1 MDRPRKG
8 QSKPPASAPG
18 TGGNSQGTAV
28 TRVSMD
34 IAYLGELLAKRGL
47 ITQAQKALIMKAAP
61 VQQQKLEKIRGLKG
75 DACAVGL
82 RAHEKITPVDVIASM
97 GLETEKGTEGRLD
110 EEAIMRAVA
119 EELEMPFKRVDP
131 LELDLEV
138 VTQTIPKSFALKHLV
153 LAVEATAETLTV
165 VVYDPFN
172 RQVLEDIERV
182 VQKKIQVLISTKS
195 DILKTISEF
204 YGFKR
209 SIVAADSQLSRPLVD
224 LGNLEQLTRVQASGE
239 ISSSDQH
246 ITNAVDHLFSYAF
259 DQRASDV
266 HIEPKREQGIVRLRI
281 DGTLHTIYR
290 IPKSVHPAI
299 ISRIKGLGRLDLA
312 EKRRPQDGRIKVER
326 NGKEA
331 EIRLS
336 TVPVAFGEKAVLRV
350 LDPDIL
356 LQDLEGL
363 GFSSAELIKYRKL
376 IGVPHG
382 IVLITGPTGSGKS
395 TTLYSSLRYLA
406 SEANNITTV
415 EDPIEM
421 VHEQFNQI
429 AVQPQIN
436 LTFGN
441 ILRHILRQDPDIIM
455 IGEMRDLE
463 TATNAI
469 QAALTGHLVLSTLHT
484 NDAPS
489 AITRLIDLGVQPFLI
504 SSTIVGVVAQRL
516 VRKICPHCVESY
528 RVKVADLAPLSVK
541 APPNREL
548 ELKVGKG
555 CRQCR
560 NTGYL
565 GRTSI
570 FEVVPMDDRLRELTT
585 KAAPLLDLQ
594 KAALAGGMRTLQQSA
609 IDKML
614 RGITTLEEVL
624 RVTVGEG

>member
-1 MDRPRKG
+1 M
-8 QSKPPASAPG
+8 
-18 TGGNSQGTAV
+18 

-47 ITQAQKALIMKAAP
+47 VTQAQRALIVKAAAT
-61 VQQQKLEKIRGLKG
+61 QQQRLEKIRGLKG
-75 DACAVGL
+75 DACAPGL
-82 RAHEKITPVDVIASM
+82 RSYEKITPVDVIASM
-97 GLETEKGTEGRLD
+97 NLETEKGAEGRLD
-110 EEAIMRAVA
+110 EETIMRAVA
-119 EELEMPFKRVDP
+119 EELGMPFKKIDP

-138 VTQTIPKSFALKHLV
+138 VTQPIPKSFALKHLV
-153 LAVEATAETLTV
+153 LVVEASPDLLTV
-165 VVYDPFN
+165 VVCDPFN

-182 VQKKIQVLISTKS
+182 AQKRIRVLISTKS
-195 DILKTISEF
+195 DIIKTISEF

-209 SIVAADSQLSRPLVD
+209 SIIAADSQLSRPLVD
-224 LGNLEQLTRVQASGE
+224 LGNLEQLVRVQTTGE

-246 ITNAVDHLFSYAF
+246 ITNAVDHLFNYAF

-266 HIEPKREQGIVRLRI
+266 HIEPKREQSIVRLRI

-299 ISRIKGLGRLDLA
+299 ISRIKTLGRLDLA
-312 EKRRPQDGRIKVER
+312 EKRRPQDGRIKTER

-336 TVPVAFGEKAVLRV
+336 TIPVAFGEKAVLRI

-363 GFSSAELIKYRKL
+363 GFSSGELIKYRKL

-382 IVLITGPTGSGKS
+382 IVLLTGPTGSGKS

-406 SEANNITTV
+406 SESNNITTV

-436 LTFGN
+436 ITFAN

-463 TATNAI
+463 TASNAI

-516 VRKICPHCVESY
+516 VRKICPHCIESC
-528 RVKVADLAPLSVK
+528 RLRVADLGPIPLEAAK
-541 APPNREL
+541 AAPNREL
-548 ELKVGKG
+548 ELKLGKG

-565 GRTSI
+565 GRIGI
-570 FEVVPMDDRLRELTT
+570 FEVMPMDEKLRELTSR
-585 KAAPLLDLQ
+585 AASLGDLQ
-594 KAALAGGMRTLQQSA
+594 KAAAAGGMRTLQQSA

-624 RVTVGEG
+624 RVTVGEE

>member
-1 MDRPRKG
+1 
-8 QSKPPASAPG
+8 
-18 TGGNSQGTAV
+18 
-28 TRVSMD
+28 
-34 IAYLGELLAKRGL
+34 
-47 ITQAQKALIMKAAP
+47 
-61 VQQQKLEKIRGLKG
+61 
-75 DACAVGL
+75 
-82 RAHEKITPVDVIASM
+82 
-97 GLETEKGTEGRLD
+97 
-110 EEAIMRAVA
+110 
-119 EELEMPFKRVDP
+119 
-131 LELDLEV
+131 
-138 VTQTIPKSFALKHLV
+138 
-153 LAVEATAETLTV
+153 
-165 VVYDPFN
+165 
-172 RQVLEDIERV
+172 
-182 VQKKIQVLISTKS
+182 
-195 DILKTISEF
+195 
-204 YGFKR
+204 
-209 SIVAADSQLSRPLVD
+209 
-224 LGNLEQLTRVQASGE
+224 
-239 ISSSDQH
+239 
-246 ITNAVDHLFSYAF
+246 
-259 DQRASDV
+259 
-266 HIEPKREQGIVRLRI
+266 
-281 DGTLHTIYR
+281 
-290 IPKSVHPAI
+290 
-299 ISRIKGLGRLDLA
+299 
-312 EKRRPQDGRIKVER
+312 VER

-336 TVPVAFGEKAVLRV
+336 TVPVAFGEKAVLRI

-382 IVLITGPTGSGKS
+382 IILITGPTGSGKS

-406 SEANNITTV
+406 SEENNITTV

-463 TATNAI
+463 TATNAV

-504 SSTIVGVVAQRL
+504 ASTIVGVVAQRL
-516 VRKICPHCVESY
+516 VRKICPHCVESC

-541 APPNREL
+541 ASPNREL
-548 ELKVGKG
+548 DLKVGKG

-565 GRTSI
+565 GRIGI
-570 FEVVPMDDRLRELTT
+570 FEVMPLDDRLRELTN
-585 KAAPLLDLQ
+585 KAVPLLDLQ

>member
-1 MDRPRKG
+1 
-8 QSKPPASAPG
+8 
-18 TGGNSQGTAV
+18 
-28 TRVSMD
+28 
-34 IAYLGELLAKRGL
+34 
-47 ITQAQKALIMKAAP
+47 
-61 VQQQKLEKIRGLKG
+61 
-75 DACAVGL
+75 
-82 RAHEKITPVDVIASM
+82 
-97 GLETEKGTEGRLD
+97 
-110 EEAIMRAVA
+110 
-119 EELEMPFKRVDP
+119 
-131 LELDLEV
+131 
-138 VTQTIPKSFALKHLV
+138 
-153 LAVEATAETLTV
+153 
-165 VVYDPFN
+165 
-172 RQVLEDIERV
+172 
-182 VQKKIQVLISTKS
+182 
-195 DILKTISEF
+195 
-204 YGFKR
+204 
-209 SIVAADSQLSRPLVD
+209 
-224 LGNLEQLTRVQASGE
+224 
-239 ISSSDQH
+239 
-246 ITNAVDHLFSYAF
+246 VDHLFSYAF

-266 HIEPKREQGIVRLRI
+266 HIEPKREHSIVRLRI
-281 DGTLHTIYR
+281 DGTLHTIYQ
-290 IPKSVHPAI
+290 IPRSVHPAI
-299 ISRIKGLGRLDLA
+299 MSRIKGLGRLDLA

-356 LQDLEGL
+356 LQELEGL

-406 SEANNITTV
+406 SEENNITTV

-463 TATNAI
+463 TATNAV

-489 AITRLIDLGVQPFLI
+489 AVTRLIDLGVQPFLI
-504 SSTIVGVVAQRL
+504 SSTVVGIVAQRL
-516 VRKICPHCVESY
+516 VRKICPQCAESC
-528 RVKVADLAPLSVK
+528 RVKVADLAPLAVK
-541 APPNREL
+541 ASPNREL
-548 ELKVGKG
+548 ELKAGKG

-570 FEVVPMDDRLRELTT
+570 FEVMPMDDRLRELTT
-585 KAAPLLDLQ
+585 KAAPLPDLQ